1 MCLAIPGRVIEVSE
15 ENGIQMGRID
25 YAGTINSACLA
36 YVPEVKVGQYV
47 IVHAGFALSIVDEE
61 EAKRTLELFDEMT
74 EKAAEEGLDIFGMPL
89 DGPSRIKPG
98 GEDK

>member
-1 MCLAIPGRVIEVSE
+1 MCLAIPGKVIEVTE

-36 YVPEVKVGQYV
+36 YVPEVKIGQYV

-61 EAKRTLELFDEMT
+61 EAKKTLELFDEMT
-74 EKAAEEGLDIFGMPL
+74 DKAAEEGLDIFGMPL
-89 DGPSRIKPG
+89 DDSSGKKPG